1 MDTQIIAGIA
11 AILLA
16 IAGLITAVASRIKS
30 SGEVE
35 AVKHDREQTKQE
47 RDMKIALLEQEC
59 KFLRGRLDEGRD
71 RFDKIDIEVKSM
83 NEKFSGRMETMNE
96 KLTTVITQLNTMIS
110 MQKKSHTPENR
121 PL

>member
-1 MDTQIIAGIA
+1 MDAQIIAGYA

-30 SGEVE
+30 SGEVN
-35 AVKHDREQTKQE
+35 AVKHDREQTKYE
-47 RDMKIALLEQEC
+47 RDTKIALLEQEC
-59 KFLRGRLDEGRD
+59 KFLRGRLDEGSD
-71 RFDKIDIEVKSM
+71 RFDKIDVEIKSM
-83 NEKFSGRMETMNE
+83 NERFDGKMEAMNE
-96 KLTTVITQLNTMIS
+96 KLITVITQLNTMIN

>member
-59 KFLRGRLDEGRD
+59 KFLRGRLDEGQD